1 MERRELIQ
9 WLVATAGLQCL
20 DSLAPSDLIALGRDV
35 HRRAASRNAALR
47 ALSPHAERT
56 VAAAAER
63 IIPVT
68 DTPGATDAGVSA
80 FIDKMLA
87 DWHTPA
93 ERGRFL
99 AGLPDLDTRC
109 RARRGRDFVDCA
121 VADQV
126 AVLTALDD
134 EVTALREG
142 NGDGAAANQHW
153 FAMLKYLTVYG
164 YCTSEAGMRTLQLYP
179 LPRRYDGCAPVAAS
193 RTGRPS

>member
-20 DSLAPSDLIALGRDV
+20 DSLAPSDLLAMGRDV
-35 HRRAASRNAALR
+35 HRRAASPNAGLR
-47 ALSPHAERT
+47 VLSPHAERT
-56 VAAAAER
+56 VTAAAER
-63 IIPVT
+63 IIPAT

-93 ERGRFL
+93 ERERFL

-109 RARRGRDFVDCA
+109 RTRGGRDFVDCA

-134 EVTALREG
+134 DVTALRA
-142 NGDGAAANQHW
+142 GDGAAANQHW

-164 YCTSEAGMRTLQLYP
+164 YCTSAVGMRTLHLDS
-179 LPRRYDGCAPVAAS
+179 LPGRYDGCAPIEARRS
-193 RTGRPS
+193 P